1 VRVFTAEELRGFAHA
16 LFRAAG
22 FDEEKA
28 ETTARLLV
36 LTDMMGRGTH
46 GLAMLPLYLRD
57 AQKGSLTVS
66 GVPEIVKESGAT
78 AVWDAQY
85 LPGLWVVDRAISV
98 ACERASEFGIAA
110 IAIRKCHH
118 IGCLA
123 ALSAGAAQAGYVLHI
138 TNSDPSGKRVAP
150 FGGKEALFTP
160 NPFSFSYP
168 GAQNPVLIDTCA
180 SITTTSMTRQKVAEG
195 KNFDHAWLLDVAGT
209 PTRDPR
215 VLEHSDPRGSIQ
227 LVGGAEAGHKGF
239 GLTLMNEALSQGLS
253 GHGRADAPTRWGGNV
268 FVQVIDPAFFAG
280 DAAFATQTDFLAN
293 ACRANAPIDP
303 NKPVRMPGDA
313 AAAQRAFAEKNGV
326 LFDEKTWD
334 ALVECARELGISVPN
349 SMPD

>member
-1 VRVFTAEELRGFAHA
+1 VRLFAARELRVFAHA
-16 LFRAAG
+16 LFCAAG

-36 LTDMMGRGTH
+36 LTEMMGRRTH

-57 AQKGSLTVS
+57 AQKGTLTVS
-66 GVPEIVKESGAT
+66 GEPEIVKDTGAT
-78 AVWDAQY
+78 AVWEANY

-98 ACERASEFGIAA
+98 ASERASQYGIAA

-123 ALSAGAAQAGYVLHI
+123 ALSAGAAQAGCVVHI

-168 GAQNPVLIDTCA
+168 GAQNSILIDTCA

-195 KNFDHAWLLDVAGT
+195 KAFDHAWLLDAEGT

-215 VLEHSDPRGSIQ
+215 VLEHANPRGSIQ
-227 LVGGAEAGHKGF
+227 LVGGAQAGHKGF

-280 DAAFATQTDFLAN
+280 DEAFATQTDFLAN
-293 ACRANAPIDP
+293 ACRTNAPIDP
-303 NKPVRMPGDA
+303 MKPVRMPGDA
-313 AAAQRAFAEKNGV
+313 AAAQRALAEKDGV
-326 LFDEKTWD
+326 TFDEKTWD
-334 ALVECARELGISVPN
+334 ALTECAKEMGVSVPH
-349 SMPD
+349 PI